1 MVVFLDQGFLP
12 SQQAGIS
19 VGRNSLYDPDC
30 SISFHIAKICFC
42 GTKKFVDLLR
52 QAKFIFLVWVD
63 IPNSIINKVFLNT
76 EFKKKGLKTPEET
89 QVIISIYICM

>member
-1 MVVFLDQGFLP
+1 MVVFFDQGFLP

-30 SISFHIAKICFC
+30 SIAFHIAKICFC

-52 QAKFIFLVWVD
+52 QAKFIFLVQVD
-63 IPNSIINKVFLNT
+63 LPNSINKVFLNT
-76 EFKKKGLKTPEET
+76 DLIKKKKKLKDPRKKPK
-89 QVIISIYICM
+89 